1 MLTMPLHCYSCG
13 NLAHPSPKTPSAL
26 IPRFRSLTTVN
37 DRRVRIVGA
46 WWVKYLRGD
55 RSRGVVNAH
64 AFNRAILRLDRMWA
78 RRSEVK

>member
-1 MLTMPLHCYSCG
+1 MLKHK
-13 NLAHPSPKTPSAL
+13 SPDALLPRYKAL
-26 IPRFRSLTTVN
+26 ITVN

-55 RSRGVVNAH
+55 RSRAVANAH
-64 AFNRAILRLDRMWA
+64 SLNRAILRLDRMWA